1 MTIRSMTGQGRGSRR
16 SPLGVISA
24 EVRTV
29 NHRGLKTTI
38 RVVDRFSRCEAQVE
52 ATARQFIHRGSVN
65 LSIDVASEERD
76 ATARIN
82 TAVLAAYLQQCAE
95 AIDQADSVLKN
106 RSTTIDVATLTALPG
121 VLKTDRS
128 DDTESEEIWNEIKP
142 VLLTALEQLV
152 VMRESEGAN
161 MVEKLLE
168 DCDLI
173 ATHVSQ
179 VRERATQ
186 VAESYRVR
194 LETKVKR
201 VLAEQDLAVDKV
213 DLLREVQIYADRAD
227 ISEEITRLESHLQLF
242 RGVLSGEQTSADEP
256 TGRKLD
262 FIIQEMFRETN
273 TIGAKASQSDV
284 SAVVVEI
291 KCAIERMREL
301 VQNLE

>member
-1 MTIRSMTGQGRGSRR
+1 MTGQGRGSRR
-16 SPLGVISA
+16 SPLGMVTA

-29 NHRGLKTTI
+29 NHRGLKTTV
-38 RVVDRFSRCEAQVE
+38 RVADPLSSCETQVE
-52 ATARQFIHRGSVN
+52 TTARQYIHRGSVN
-65 LSIDVASEERD
+65 LSIDLASEDRD
-76 ATARIN
+76 AAASIN
-82 TAVLAAYLQQCAE
+82 TAVLATYIQQCGE
-95 AIDQADSVLKN
+95 AIERAESNSSKN
-106 RSTTIDVATLTALPG
+106 HSTTIDVAALTALPG
-121 VLKTDRS
+121 VLKAERGVDAQ
-128 DDTESEEIWNEIKP
+128 SEEVWTEIKP
-142 VLLTALEQLV
+142 VLVAALQQLV
-152 VMRESEGAN
+152 AMRESEGAN
-161 MVEKLLE
+161 MVEKLLQ
-168 DCDLI
+168 DCGLI

-179 VRERATQ
+179 VQERATQ
-186 VAESYRVR
+186 VAESYRLR

-201 VLAEQDLAVDKV
+201 ILAEQDLAVDKV

-242 RGVLSGEQTSADEP
+242 RGVLGGEETSGDEP